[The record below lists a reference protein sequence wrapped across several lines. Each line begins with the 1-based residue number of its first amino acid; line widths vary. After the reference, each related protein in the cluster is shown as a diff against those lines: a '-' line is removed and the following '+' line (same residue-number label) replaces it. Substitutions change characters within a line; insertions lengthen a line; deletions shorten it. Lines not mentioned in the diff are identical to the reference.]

1 MARKDWINVGVSAYL
16 VDGIDSFLKSDGA
29 KIRRINS
36 RQQFIA
42 RLLLEFFRNYQ
53 QKTGIVHL
61 RPPREEEKVPDLL
74 DLETKKIKK

>member
-1 MARKDWINVGVSAYL
+1 MARKDWINVGVSSYL

-29 KIRRINS
+29 KIRKIDS

-42 RLLLEFFRNYQ
+42 RLLLEFFANYQ

-61 RPPREEEKVPDLL
+61 KPFQESEKVPDLL
-74 DLETKKIKK
+74 DFTAKKIKK